1 MERPWH
7 QGFPL
12 HFKLFI
18 SNTAI
23 ILSKESREQ
32 Q

>member
-1 MERPWH
+1 MGRPWH

-23 ILSKESREQ
+23 ILFKESRE
-32 Q
+32 

>member
-1 MERPWH
+1 MGRPWH

-23 ILSKESREQ
+23 ILSKESRE
-32 Q
+32 

>member
-23 ILSKESREQ
+23 ILLKESREQ